1 VLPLNGL
8 TLAFLVFTHVDTGH
22 GIFIIK
28 EYSANARQ
36 SGFTNTSCSKEC
48 AVSLLVFHV
57 CNLAR
62 FCTASLTASIFFLTY
77 HTLDAIQL
85 PDAIVFHVLLV
96 AFS

>member
-1 VLPLNGL
+1 
-8 TLAFLVFTHVDTGH
+8 LVFTHVDTGH

-28 EYSANARQ
+28 EYSAKARQ

-48 AVSLLVFHV
+48 GVSQVFHV
-57 CNLAR
+57 SVCAV
-62 FCTASLTASIFFLTY
+62 CVTASLTASIFFLTY

-85 PDAIVFHVLLV
+85 LDAIVFFTLLV